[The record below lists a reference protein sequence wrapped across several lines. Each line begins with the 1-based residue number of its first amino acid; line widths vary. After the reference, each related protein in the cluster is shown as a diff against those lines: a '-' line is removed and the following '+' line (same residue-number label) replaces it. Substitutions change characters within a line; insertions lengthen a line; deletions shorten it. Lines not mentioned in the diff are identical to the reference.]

1 MAVAGEQILTRLGFE
16 VDEISLKSSLEKV
29 AAFGSALRR
38 AFADASAA
46 LVGVAKGE
54 AEVAAQADALGVSVE
69 RFAEW
74 RFIAEQTG
82 ASADAL
88 EASLKAMLAN
98 NPGLSDAASE
108 LERAGGAMREMG
120 DAQREAYARG
130 LGIDPSLIPMLTQ
143 DVSGLRDMFR
153 SLYATAGTDAAQ
165 AAEDS
170 KGFLDGMARLAG
182 LCDLLAK
189 TVALSLLG
197 TARSGIEAL
206 GDAFVAHF
214 DDIRRVLELVVAL
227 ASAAA
232 PVIGAALG
240 LLVSWGGQL
249 AGLLGTLDAD
259 LVAGI
264 GKGIAVFMTLRGAV
278 GAAIIGFAK
287 GKEAW
292 TLLIAAFSANPCP
305 LAIEGAVTL
314 AVVVMDNWDA
324 VKAFLLGVWD
334 AVASGVRAAVGAVA
348 SAFDNAVNFATG
360 AGSAI
365 AGAVGPAV
373 SSAMGFVG
381 AAVSGAADL
390 LASAFGGAADV
401 VSGLFSGMGAAI
413 GIALQ
418 GIMDGFRLLGGLAAA
433 IFSGDLS
440 GALDAGIGLFR
451 NFGETAL
458 GVFPALGEGILGGLS
473 SLWGRVTEAFPD
485 FGAWASGV
493 AESVGSAFSGAAE
506 SAGTA
511 LSSTLDAVG
520 PAVSGVAEALAP
532 VLSGAAEAVSST
544 VSGVAGAVSSAC
556 SGVAGFVGPAVSG
569 AVEAAGSAFSGAAEA
584 VAPAVSGLAEA
595 AVSAFGGVADTLG
608 TAFGDVAGAAS
619 SAFSGALDMVGPAAS
634 EAADRLSSALSGA
647 VAFVSGRFPSLG
659 AAAEAVGQGLASE
672 FQSIRDLVAS
682 VFSGDLSG
690 ALDAALGLFSGF
702 RETAFAIFAAL
713 GEAVLGVFA
722 FVWGQ
727 VAASFPDFGAWAAS
741 SASAVAGAFG
751 KALGWVREKL
761 YGLVDMLPDWAL
773 EKLGWKRLPDA
784 GAEDGMPGFRAP
796 YAHGGQGA
804 PAGNGGSGYGGLS
817 SGNGSSGNAWGAG
830 SAAGVSS
837 GGAWGAGSVGGTPSD
852 GAFAGA
858 PAGGLGTGGSGAGS
872 VGADGPGGPFFPGAS
887 GGSFGGAPGSSG
899 QGRAPG
905 GGSSRAGLFGP
916 GFGTQPFFSP
926 STEAYLMAA
935 PWQSA
940 AMASAGGAVSLESRT
955 EINVSGASSPDE
967 VARRVAVEQDN
978 INADLIRYA
987 QGAAR

>member
-16 VDEISLKSSLEKV
+16 VDGISLKSSLEKA

-46 LVGVAKGE
+46 FVGVAKGE

-82 ASADAL
+82 ASSDAL
-88 EASLKAMLAN
+88 GASLKAMLAN

-130 LGIDPSLIPMLTQ
+130 LGIDPSLIPMLTR

-153 SLYATAGTDAAQ
+153 SLYATAGTDAAK
-165 AAEDS
+165 AAEDG

-264 GKGIAVFMTLRGAV
+264 GKGIAAFMALRGAV
-278 GAAIIGFAK
+278 GAAIIGFANL
-287 GKEAW
+287 KEAW
-292 TLLIAAFSANPCP
+292 ALLTAAFSANPYL
-305 LAIEGAVTL
+305 LAIGAAVTL
-314 AVVVMDNWDA
+314 AVVVMDNWGA

-334 AVASGVRAAVGAVA
+334 AVASGARAAVDAVA
-348 SAFDNAVNFATG
+348 SAFDNAVNFVTG

-373 SSAMGFVG
+373 SSAMGFAG
-381 AAVSGAADL
+381 AVVSGTADL

-440 GALDAGIGLFR
+440 GALDAGIGLF
-451 NFGETAL
+451 
-458 GVFPALGEGILGGLS
+458 
-473 SLWGRVTEAFPD
+473 
-485 FGAWASGV
+485 
-493 AESVGSAFSGAAE
+493 
-506 SAGTA
+506 
-511 LSSTLDAVG
+511 
-520 PAVSGVAEALAP
+520 
-532 VLSGAAEAVSST
+532 
-544 VSGVAGAVSSAC
+544 
-556 SGVAGFVGPAVSG
+556 
-569 AVEAAGSAFSGAAEA
+569 
-584 VAPAVSGLAEA
+584 
-595 AVSAFGGVADTLG
+595 
-608 TAFGDVAGAAS
+608 
-619 SAFSGALDMVGPAAS
+619 
-634 EAADRLSSALSGA
+634 
-647 VAFVSGRFPSLG
+647 
-659 AAAEAVGQGLASE
+659 
-672 FQSIRDLVAS
+672 
-682 VFSGDLSG
+682 
-690 ALDAALGLFSGF
+690 SGF
-702 RETAFAIFAAL
+702 RETAFAIFATL

-727 VAASFPDFGAWAAS
+727 VTASFPDFGAWAAS

-751 KALGWVREKL
+751 KALGWVQEKLYGLVDMLPDWVQEKL

-872 VGADGPGGPFFPGAS
+872 FGADGPGGPFFPGAS

>member
-16 VDEISLKSSLEKV
+16 VDGISLKSSLEKA

-46 LVGVAKGE
+46 FVGVAQGE

-130 LGIDPSLIPMLTQ
+130 LGIDPSLIPMLTR

-153 SLYATAGTDAAQ
+153 SLYATAGTDAAK
-165 AAEDS
+165 AAEDG

-264 GKGIAVFMTLRGAV
+264 GKGIAAFMALRGAV
-278 GAAIIGFAK
+278 GAAIIGFANL
-287 GKEAW
+287 KEAW
-292 TLLIAAFSANPCP
+292 ALLTAAFSANPYL
-305 LAIEGAVTL
+305 LAIGAAVTL
-314 AVVVMDNWDA
+314 AVVVMDNWGA

-334 AVASGVRAAVGAVA
+334 AVASGARAAVDAVA
-348 SAFDNAVNFATG
+348 SAFNNAVNFVTG

-373 SSAMGFVG
+373 SSAMGFAG
-381 AAVSGAADL
+381 AVVSGTADL

-440 GALDAGIGLFR
+440 GALDAGIGLF
-451 NFGETAL
+451 
-458 GVFPALGEGILGGLS
+458 
-473 SLWGRVTEAFPD
+473 
-485 FGAWASGV
+485 
-493 AESVGSAFSGAAE
+493 
-506 SAGTA
+506 
-511 LSSTLDAVG
+511 
-520 PAVSGVAEALAP
+520 
-532 VLSGAAEAVSST
+532 
-544 VSGVAGAVSSAC
+544 
-556 SGVAGFVGPAVSG
+556 
-569 AVEAAGSAFSGAAEA
+569 
-584 VAPAVSGLAEA
+584 
-595 AVSAFGGVADTLG
+595 
-608 TAFGDVAGAAS
+608 
-619 SAFSGALDMVGPAAS
+619 
-634 EAADRLSSALSGA
+634 
-647 VAFVSGRFPSLG
+647 
-659 AAAEAVGQGLASE
+659 
-672 FQSIRDLVAS
+672 
-682 VFSGDLSG
+682 
-690 ALDAALGLFSGF
+690 SGF
-702 RETAFAIFAAL
+702 RETAFAIFATL

-727 VAASFPDFGAWAAS
+727 VTASFPDFGAWAAS

-751 KALGWVREKL
+751 KALGWVQEKLYGLVDMLPDWVQEKL

-872 VGADGPGGPFFPGAS
+872 FGADGPGGPFFPGAS

>member
-214 DDIRRVLELVVAL
+214 DDIRRVLELAVAL

-278 GAAIIGFAK
+278 GAAIIGFANL
-287 GKEAW
+287 KEAW
-292 TLLIAAFSANPCP
+292 TLLTAAFSANPYL
-305 LAIEGAVTL
+305 LAIGAAVTL

-334 AVASGVRAAVGAVA
+334 AVASGVRAAVDAVA
-348 SAFDNAVNFATG
+348 SAFDNAVNFVTG

-485 FGAWASGV
+485 FGAWA
-493 AESVGSAFSGAAE
+493 
-506 SAGTA
+506 
-511 LSSTLDAVG
+511 
-520 PAVSGVAEALAP
+520 
-532 VLSGAAEAVSST
+532 
-544 VSGVAGAVSSAC
+544 
-556 SGVAGFVGPAVSG
+556 
-569 AVEAAGSAFSGAAEA
+569 
-584 VAPAVSGLAEA
+584 
-595 AVSAFGGVADTLG
+595 
-608 TAFGDVAGAAS
+608 
-619 SAFSGALDMVGPAAS
+619 
-634 EAADRLSSALSGA
+634 
-647 VAFVSGRFPSLG
+647 
-659 AAAEAVGQGLASE
+659 
-672 FQSIRDLVAS
+672 
-682 VFSGDLSG
+682 
-690 ALDAALGLFSGF
+690 
-702 RETAFAIFAAL
+702 
-713 GEAVLGVFA
+713 
-722 FVWGQ
+722 
-727 VAASFPDFGAWAAS
+727 AS

-837 GGAWGAGSVGGTPSD
+837 GGAWRAGSVGGAPSD

-858 PAGGLGTGGSGAGS
+858 PAGGLGTGGSGAGGF
-872 VGADGPGGPFFPGAS
+872 GADGPGGPFFPGAS

>member
-16 VDEISLKSSLEKV
+16 VDGISLKSSLEKA

-46 LVGVAKGE
+46 FVGVAKGE

-82 ASADAL
+82 ASSDAL
-88 EASLKAMLAN
+88 GASLKAMLAN

-130 LGIDPSLIPMLTQ
+130 LGIDPSLIPMLTR

-153 SLYATAGTDAAQ
+153 SLYATAGTDAAK
-165 AAEDS
+165 AAEDG

-189 TVALSLLG
+189 TVALSLVG

-232 PVIGAALG
+232 PAIGAALG

-264 GKGIAVFMTLRGAV
+264 GKGIAAFMALRGAV
-278 GAAIIGFAK
+278 GAAIIGFANL
-287 GKEAW
+287 KEAW
-292 TLLIAAFSANPCP
+292 ALLTAAFSANPYL
-305 LAIEGAVTL
+305 LAIGAAVTL
-314 AVVVMDNWDA
+314 AVVVMDNWGA

-334 AVASGVRAAVGAVA
+334 AVASGARAAVDAVA
-348 SAFDNAVNFATG
+348 SAFNNAVNFVTG

-373 SSAMGFVG
+373 SSAMGFAG
-381 AAVSGAADL
+381 AAVSGTADL

-493 AESVGSAFSGAAE
+493 AE
-506 SAGTA
+506 
-511 LSSTLDAVG
+511 
-520 PAVSGVAEALAP
+520 
-532 VLSGAAEAVSST
+532 
-544 VSGVAGAVSSAC
+544 
-556 SGVAGFVGPAVSG
+556 
-569 AVEAAGSAFSGAAEA
+569 A

-608 TAFGDVAGAAS
+608 AAFGDVAGAAS

-690 ALDAALGLFSGF
+690 AVDAALGLFSGF

-713 GEAVLGVFA
+713 SWHPRPPILLG
-722 FVWGQ
+722 GIR
-727 VAASFPDFGAWAAS
+727 PC
-741 SASAVAGAFG
+741 
-751 KALGWVREKL
+751 
-761 YGLVDMLPDWAL
+761 
-773 EKLGWKRLPDA
+773 
-784 GAEDGMPGFRAP
+784 
-796 YAHGGQGA
+796 
-804 PAGNGGSGYGGLS
+804 
-817 SGNGSSGNAWGAG
+817 
-830 SAAGVSS
+830 
-837 GGAWGAGSVGGTPSD
+837 
-852 GAFAGA
+852 
-858 PAGGLGTGGSGAGS
+858 
-872 VGADGPGGPFFPGAS
+872 
-887 GGSFGGAPGSSG
+887 
-899 QGRAPG
+899 GRD
-905 GGSSRAGLFGP
+905 
-916 GFGTQPFFSP
+916 
-926 STEAYLMAA
+926 
-935 PWQSA
+935 
-940 AMASAGGAVSLESRT
+940 V
-955 EINVSGASSPDE
+955 
-967 VARRVAVEQDN
+967 
-978 INADLIRYA
+978 
-987 QGAAR
+987 

>member
-16 VDEISLKSSLEKV
+16 VDGISLKSSLEKA

-46 LVGVAKGE
+46 FVGVAKGE

-153 SLYATAGTDAAQ
+153 SLYATAGTDAAK
-165 AAEDS
+165 AAEDG

-264 GKGIAVFMTLRGAV
+264 GKGIAAFMALRGAV
-278 GAAIIGFAK
+278 GAAIIGFANL
-287 GKEAW
+287 KEAW
-292 TLLIAAFSANPCP
+292 ALLTAAFSANPYL
-305 LAIEGAVTL
+305 LAVGAAVTL
-314 AVVVMDNWDA
+314 AVVVMDNWGA

-334 AVASGVRAAVGAVA
+334 AVASGVRAAVDAVA
-348 SAFDNAVNFATG
+348 SAFDNAVNFVTG

-373 SSAMGFVG
+373 SSAMGFAG
-381 AAVSGAADL
+381 AVVSGAADL

-506 SAGTA
+506 SAGPA

-532 VLSGAAEAVSST
+532 VVSGAAEAVSST
-544 VSGVAGAVSSAC
+544 GSWVAGAVSSAC
-556 SGVAGFVGPAVSG
+556 SGIAGFVGPAVSG
-569 AVEAAGSAFSGAAEA
+569 AVEAVGSAFSGAAEA

-608 TAFGDVAGAAS
+608 AAFGNVAGAAS
-619 SAFSGALDMVGPAAS
+619 SAFSGALDVVGPAAS

-647 VAFVSGRFPSLG
+647 VAFVSDRFPSLG

-727 VAASFPDFGAWAAS
+727 VTASFPDFGAWAAS

-796 YAHGGQGA
+796 YAHGGQGT
-804 PAGNGGSGYGGLS
+804 PAGNGGSGYGGL
-817 SGNGSSGNAWGAG
+817 SSGNAWGAG

-872 VGADGPGGPFFPGAS
+872 FGADGPGGPFFPGAS

>member
-16 VDEISLKSSLEKV
+16 VDGISLKSSLEKA

-46 LVGVAKGE
+46 FVGVAKGE

-82 ASADAL
+82 ASSDAL
-88 EASLKAMLAN
+88 GASLKAMLAN

-130 LGIDPSLIPMLTQ
+130 LGIDPSLIPMLTR

-153 SLYATAGTDAAQ
+153 SLYATAGTDAAK
-165 AAEDS
+165 AAEDG

-264 GKGIAVFMTLRGAV
+264 GKGIAAFMALRGAV
-278 GAAIIGFAK
+278 GAAIIGFANL
-287 GKEAW
+287 KEAW
-292 TLLIAAFSANPCP
+292 ALLTAAFSANPYL
-305 LAIEGAVTL
+305 LAIGAAVTL
-314 AVVVMDNWDA
+314 AVVVMDNWGA

-334 AVASGVRAAVGAVA
+334 AVASGVRAAVDAVA
-348 SAFDNAVNFATG
+348 SAFDNAVNFVTG

-373 SSAMGFVG
+373 SSAMDFAG
-381 AAVSGAADL
+381 AVVSGAADL

-493 AESVGSAFSGAAE
+493 AESVGSAFSGA
-506 SAGTA
+506 
-511 LSSTLDAVG
+511 LDV
-520 PAVSGVAEALAP
+520 
-532 VLSGAAEAVSST
+532 
-544 VSGVAGAVSSAC
+544 
-556 SGVAGFVGPAVSG
+556 
-569 AVEAAGSAFSGAAEA
+569 
-584 VAPAVSGLAEA
+584 
-595 AVSAFGGVADTLG
+595 
-608 TAFGDVAGAAS
+608 
-619 SAFSGALDMVGPAAS
+619 VGPAAS

-647 VAFVSGRFPSLG
+647 VAFVSDRFPSLG

-727 VAASFPDFGAWAAS
+727 VTASFPDFGAWAAS

-872 VGADGPGGPFFPGAS
+872 FGADGPGGPFFPGAS

-926 STEAYLMAA
+926 CTEAYLMAA

>member
-16 VDEISLKSSLEKV
+16 VDGISLKSSLEKV

-264 GKGIAVFMTLRGAV
+264 GKGIAAFMTLRGAV
-278 GAAIIGFAK
+278 GAAIIGFANL
-287 GKEAW
+287 KEAW
-292 TLLIAAFSANPCP
+292 TLLTAAFSANPCL
-305 LAIEGAVTL
+305 LAIGAAVTL

-506 SAGTA
+506 
-511 LSSTLDAVG
+511 
-520 PAVSGVAEALAP
+520 
-532 VLSGAAEAVSST
+532 
-544 VSGVAGAVSSAC
+544 
-556 SGVAGFVGPAVSG
+556 
-569 AVEAAGSAFSGAAEA
+569 A
-584 VAPAVSGLAEA
+584 VAPAVSGLA
-595 AVSAFGGVADTLG
+595 
-608 TAFGDVAGAAS
+608 
-619 SAFSGALDMVGPAAS
+619 

-727 VAASFPDFGAWAAS
+727 VTASFPDFGAWAAS

-796 YAHGGQGA
+796 YAHGGQSV
-804 PAGNGGSGYGGLS
+804 PAGNDR
-817 SGNGSSGNAWGAG
+817 GAG
-830 SAAGVSS
+830 SAAGASS

-858 PAGGLGTGGSGAGS
+858 PAGGLGTGGLGAGGF
-872 VGADGPGGPFFPGAS
+872 GADGPGGPFFPGAS

>member
-16 VDEISLKSSLEKV
+16 VDGISLKSSLEKA

-46 LVGVAKGE
+46 FVGVAKGE

-82 ASADAL
+82 ASSDAL
-88 EASLKAMLAN
+88 GASLKAMLAN

-130 LGIDPSLIPMLTQ
+130 LGIDPSLIPMLTR

-153 SLYATAGTDAAQ
+153 SLYATAGTDAAK
-165 AAEDS
+165 AAEDG

-232 PVIGAALG
+232 PAIGAALG

-264 GKGIAVFMTLRGAV
+264 GKGIAAFMALRGAV
-278 GAAIIGFAK
+278 GAAIIGFANL
-287 GKEAW
+287 KEAW
-292 TLLIAAFSANPCP
+292 ALLTAAFSANPYL
-305 LAIEGAVTL
+305 LAIGAAVTL
-314 AVVVMDNWDA
+314 AVVVMDNWGA

-334 AVASGVRAAVGAVA
+334 AVASGVRAAVDAVA
-348 SAFDNAVNFATG
+348 SAFDNAVNFVTG

-373 SSAMGFVG
+373 SSAMGFAG

-493 AESVGSAFSGAAE
+493 AESVGSAFSGA
-506 SAGTA
+506 
-511 LSSTLDAVG
+511 
-520 PAVSGVAEALAP
+520 
-532 VLSGAAEAVSST
+532 
-544 VSGVAGAVSSAC
+544 
-556 SGVAGFVGPAVSG
+556 
-569 AVEAAGSAFSGAAEA
+569 
-584 VAPAVSGLAEA
+584 
-595 AVSAFGGVADTLG
+595 
-608 TAFGDVAGAAS
+608 
-619 SAFSGALDMVGPAAS
+619 LDMVGPAAS

-647 VAFVSGRFPSLG
+647 VAFVSDRFPSLG

-727 VAASFPDFGAWAAS
+727 VTASFPDFGAWAAS

-817 SGNGSSGNAWGAG
+817 SGNAWGAG

-872 VGADGPGGPFFPGAS
+872 FGADGPGGPFFPGAS

>member
-16 VDEISLKSSLEKV
+16 VDGISLKSSLEKA

-46 LVGVAKGE
+46 FVGVAKGE

-82 ASADAL
+82 ASSDAL
-88 EASLKAMLAN
+88 GASLKAMLAN

-108 LERAGGAMREMG
+108 LGARARCRRSAMP
-120 DAQREAYARG
+120 AREAYARG
-130 LGIDPSLIPMLTQ
+130 LGIDPSLIPMLTR

-153 SLYATAGTDAAQ
+153 SLYATAGTDAAK
-165 AAEDS
+165 AAEDG

-232 PVIGAALG
+232 PAIGAALG

-264 GKGIAVFMTLRGAV
+264 GKGIAAFMALRGAV
-278 GAAIIGFAK
+278 GAAIIGFANL
-287 GKEAW
+287 KEAW
-292 TLLIAAFSANPCP
+292 ALLTAAFSANPYL
-305 LAIEGAVTL
+305 LAIGAAVTL
-314 AVVVMDNWDA
+314 AVVVMDNWGA

-334 AVASGVRAAVGAVA
+334 AVASSVRAAVDAVA
-348 SAFDNAVNFATG
+348 SAFDNAVNFVTG

-373 SSAMGFVG
+373 SSAMGFAG

-433 IFSGDLS
+433 IFPGDLS

-493 AESVGSAFSGAAE
+493 AE
-506 SAGTA
+506 
-511 LSSTLDAVG
+511 AV
-520 PAVSGVAEALAP
+520 
-532 VLSGAAEAVSST
+532 
-544 VSGVAGAVSSAC
+544 
-556 SGVAGFVGPAVSG
+556 
-569 AVEAAGSAFSGAAEA
+569 GSAFSGAAEA
-584 VAPAVSGLAEA
+584 VSPAVSGLAEA

-608 TAFGDVAGAAS
+608 AAFGNVAGAAS
-619 SAFSGALDMVGPAAS
+619 SAFSGALDVVGPAAS

-727 VAASFPDFGAWAAS
+727 VTASFPDFGAWAAS

-773 EKLGWKRLPDA
+773 EKLGWKRLPMRARRTVCPDSALRTPTA
-784 GAEDGMPGFRAP
+784 GRAP
-796 YAHGGQGA
+796 PPGTAVPDTAAFPPGTVPPGMLGGRVPLRA
-804 PAGNGGSGYGGLS
+804 FPPAALGERALWAARLRMALAQALLRE
-817 SGNGSSGNAWGAG
+817 AWVREAR
-830 SAAGVSS
+830 GVRFWAIS
-837 GGAWGAGSVGGTPSD
+837 
-852 GAFAGA
+852 
-858 PAGGLGTGGSGAGS
+858 
-872 VGADGPGGPFFPGAS
+872 PGGPFFPGAS

-967 VARRVAVEQDN
+967 VA
-978 INADLIRYA
+978 
-987 QGAAR
+987 AASPWNRTTSTRI

>member
-16 VDEISLKSSLEKV
+16 VDGISLKSSLEKA

-46 LVGVAKGE
+46 FVGVAKGE

-82 ASADAL
+82 ASSDAL
-88 EASLKAMLAN
+88 GASLKAMLAN

-130 LGIDPSLIPMLTQ
+130 LGIDPSLIPMLTR

-153 SLYATAGTDAAQ
+153 SLYATAGTDAAK
-165 AAEDS
+165 AAEDG

-264 GKGIAVFMTLRGAV
+264 GKGIAAFMALRGAV
-278 GAAIIGFAK
+278 GAAIIGFANL
-287 GKEAW
+287 KEAW
-292 TLLIAAFSANPCP
+292 ALLTAAFSANPYL
-305 LAIEGAVTL
+305 LAIGAAVTL
-314 AVVVMDNWDA
+314 AVVVMDNWGA

-334 AVASGVRAAVGAVA
+334 AVASGVRAAVDAVA
-348 SAFDNAVNFATG
+348 SAFDNAVNFVTG

-373 SSAMGFVG
+373 SSAMDFAG
-381 AAVSGAADL
+381 AVVSGAADL

-493 AESVGSAFSGAAE
+493 AESVGSAFSGA
-506 SAGTA
+506 
-511 LSSTLDAVG
+511 LDV
-520 PAVSGVAEALAP
+520 
-532 VLSGAAEAVSST
+532 
-544 VSGVAGAVSSAC
+544 
-556 SGVAGFVGPAVSG
+556 
-569 AVEAAGSAFSGAAEA
+569 
-584 VAPAVSGLAEA
+584 
-595 AVSAFGGVADTLG
+595 
-608 TAFGDVAGAAS
+608 
-619 SAFSGALDMVGPAAS
+619 VGPAAS

-647 VAFVSGRFPSLG
+647 VAFVSDRFPSLG

-702 RETAFAIFAAL
+702 RETAFAIFSAL

-727 VAASFPDFGAWAAS
+727 VTASFPDFGAWAAS

-872 VGADGPGGPFFPGAS
+872 FGADGPGGPFFPGAS

-926 STEAYLMAA
+926 STEAYLMAT

>member
-16 VDEISLKSSLEKV
+16 VDGISLKSSLEKA

-130 LGIDPSLIPMLTQ
+130 LGIDPSLIPMLTR

-153 SLYATAGTDAAQ
+153 SLYATAGTDAAK
-165 AAEDS
+165 AAEDG

-214 DDIRRVLELVVAL
+214 DDIRGVLELVVAL

-264 GKGIAVFMTLRGAV
+264 GKGIAAFMALRGAV
-278 GAAIIGFAK
+278 GAAIIGFANL
-287 GKEAW
+287 KEAW
-292 TLLIAAFSANPCP
+292 ALLTAAFSANPYL
-305 LAIEGAVTL
+305 LAIGAAVTL
-314 AVVVMDNWDA
+314 AVVVMDNWGA

-334 AVASGVRAAVGAVA
+334 AVASGARAAVDAVA
-348 SAFDNAVNFATG
+348 SAFDNAVNFVTG

-373 SSAMGFVG
+373 SSAMGFAG

-473 SLWGRVTEAFPD
+473 SLWGRVMEAFPD

-493 AESVGSAFSGAAE
+493 AESVGSAFSGA
-506 SAGTA
+506 
-511 LSSTLDAVG
+511 LDV
-520 PAVSGVAEALAP
+520 
-532 VLSGAAEAVSST
+532 
-544 VSGVAGAVSSAC
+544 
-556 SGVAGFVGPAVSG
+556 
-569 AVEAAGSAFSGAAEA
+569 
-584 VAPAVSGLAEA
+584 
-595 AVSAFGGVADTLG
+595 
-608 TAFGDVAGAAS
+608 
-619 SAFSGALDMVGPAAS
+619 VGPAAS

-647 VAFVSGRFPSLG
+647 VAFVSDRFPSLG
-659 AAAEAVGQGLASE
+659 TAAEAVGQGLASE

-727 VAASFPDFGAWAAS
+727 VTASFPDFGAWAAS

-817 SGNGSSGNAWGAG
+817 AGNGSSGNAWGAG
-830 SAAGVSS
+830 SAAGGSS

-872 VGADGPGGPFFPGAS
+872 FGADGPGGPFFPGAS

>member
-16 VDEISLKSSLEKV
+16 VDGISLKSSLEKA

-46 LVGVAKGE
+46 FVGVAKGE

-88 EASLKAMLAN
+88 GASLKAMLAN

-130 LGIDPSLIPMLTQ
+130 LGIDPSLIPMLTR

-153 SLYATAGTDAAQ
+153 SLYATAGTDAAK
-165 AAEDS
+165 AAEDG

-264 GKGIAVFMTLRGAV
+264 GKGIAAFMALRGAV
-278 GAAIIGFAK
+278 GAAIIGFANL
-287 GKEAW
+287 KEAW
-292 TLLIAAFSANPCP
+292 ALLTAAFSANPYL
-305 LAIEGAVTL
+305 LAIGAAVTL
-314 AVVVMDNWDA
+314 AVVVMDNWGA

-334 AVASGVRAAVGAVA
+334 AVASGARAAVDAVA
-348 SAFDNAVNFATG
+348 SAFNNAVNFVTG

-373 SSAMGFVG
+373 SSAMGFAG
-381 AAVSGAADL
+381 AVVSGTADL

-440 GALDAGIGLFR
+440 GALDAGIGLF
-451 NFGETAL
+451 
-458 GVFPALGEGILGGLS
+458 
-473 SLWGRVTEAFPD
+473 
-485 FGAWASGV
+485 
-493 AESVGSAFSGAAE
+493 
-506 SAGTA
+506 
-511 LSSTLDAVG
+511 
-520 PAVSGVAEALAP
+520 
-532 VLSGAAEAVSST
+532 
-544 VSGVAGAVSSAC
+544 
-556 SGVAGFVGPAVSG
+556 
-569 AVEAAGSAFSGAAEA
+569 
-584 VAPAVSGLAEA
+584 
-595 AVSAFGGVADTLG
+595 
-608 TAFGDVAGAAS
+608 
-619 SAFSGALDMVGPAAS
+619 
-634 EAADRLSSALSGA
+634 
-647 VAFVSGRFPSLG
+647 
-659 AAAEAVGQGLASE
+659 
-672 FQSIRDLVAS
+672 
-682 VFSGDLSG
+682 
-690 ALDAALGLFSGF
+690 SGF
-702 RETAFAIFAAL
+702 RETAFAIFATL

-727 VAASFPDFGAWAAS
+727 VTASFPDFGAWAAS

-751 KALGWVREKL
+751 KALGWVQEKL

-872 VGADGPGGPFFPGAS
+872 FGADGPGGPFFPGAS

>member
-16 VDEISLKSSLEKV
+16 VDGISLKSSLEKA

-46 LVGVAKGE
+46 FVGGAKGE

-130 LGIDPSLIPMLTQ
+130 LGIDPSLIPMLTR

-153 SLYATAGTDAAQ
+153 SLYATAGTDAAK
-165 AAEDS
+165 AAEDG

-264 GKGIAVFMTLRGAV
+264 GKGIAAFMALRGAV
-278 GAAIIGFAK
+278 GAAIIGFANL
-287 GKEAW
+287 KEAW
-292 TLLIAAFSANPCP
+292 ALLTAAFSANPYL
-305 LAIEGAVTL
+305 LAIGAAVTL
-314 AVVVMDNWDA
+314 AVVVMDNWGA

-334 AVASGVRAAVGAVA
+334 AVASGARAAVDAVA
-348 SAFDNAVNFATG
+348 SAFNNAVNFVTG

-373 SSAMGFVG
+373 SSAMGFAG
-381 AAVSGAADL
+381 AVVSGTADL

-440 GALDAGIGLFR
+440 GALDAGIGLF
-451 NFGETAL
+451 
-458 GVFPALGEGILGGLS
+458 
-473 SLWGRVTEAFPD
+473 
-485 FGAWASGV
+485 
-493 AESVGSAFSGAAE
+493 
-506 SAGTA
+506 
-511 LSSTLDAVG
+511 
-520 PAVSGVAEALAP
+520 
-532 VLSGAAEAVSST
+532 
-544 VSGVAGAVSSAC
+544 
-556 SGVAGFVGPAVSG
+556 
-569 AVEAAGSAFSGAAEA
+569 
-584 VAPAVSGLAEA
+584 
-595 AVSAFGGVADTLG
+595 
-608 TAFGDVAGAAS
+608 
-619 SAFSGALDMVGPAAS
+619 
-634 EAADRLSSALSGA
+634 
-647 VAFVSGRFPSLG
+647 
-659 AAAEAVGQGLASE
+659 
-672 FQSIRDLVAS
+672 
-682 VFSGDLSG
+682 
-690 ALDAALGLFSGF
+690 SGF
-702 RETAFAIFAAL
+702 RETAFAIFATL

-727 VAASFPDFGAWAAS
+727 VTASFPDFGAWAAS

-751 KALGWVREKL
+751 KALGWVQEKL

-872 VGADGPGGPFFPGAS
+872 FGADGPGGPFFPGAS

>member
-16 VDEISLKSSLEKV
+16 VDGISLKSSLEKA

-46 LVGVAKGE
+46 FVGVAKGE

-88 EASLKAMLAN
+88 GASLKAMLAN

-130 LGIDPSLIPMLTQ
+130 LGIDPSLIPMLTR

-165 AAEDS
+165 AAEDG

-264 GKGIAVFMTLRGAV
+264 GKGIAAFMALRGAV
-278 GAAIIGFAK
+278 GAAIIGFANL
-287 GKEAW
+287 KEAW
-292 TLLIAAFSANPCP
+292 ALLTAAFSANPYL
-305 LAIEGAVTL
+305 LAIGAAVTL
-314 AVVVMDNWDA
+314 AVVVMDNWGA

-334 AVASGVRAAVGAVA
+334 AVASGVRAAVDAVA
-348 SAFDNAVNFATG
+348 SAFDNAVNFVTG

-373 SSAMGFVG
+373 SSAMGFAG

-440 GALDAGIGLFR
+440 GALDA
-451 NFGETAL
+451 
-458 GVFPALGEGILGGLS
+458 
-473 SLWGRVTEAFPD
+473 
-485 FGAWASGV
+485 
-493 AESVGSAFSGAAE
+493 
-506 SAGTA
+506 
-511 LSSTLDAVG
+511 
-520 PAVSGVAEALAP
+520 
-532 VLSGAAEAVSST
+532 
-544 VSGVAGAVSSAC
+544 
-556 SGVAGFVGPAVSG
+556 
-569 AVEAAGSAFSGAAEA
+569 
-584 VAPAVSGLAEA
+584 
-595 AVSAFGGVADTLG
+595 
-608 TAFGDVAGAAS
+608 
-619 SAFSGALDMVGPAAS
+619 
-634 EAADRLSSALSGA
+634 
-647 VAFVSGRFPSLG
+647 
-659 AAAEAVGQGLASE
+659 
-672 FQSIRDLVAS
+672 
-682 VFSGDLSG
+682 
-690 ALDAALGLFSGF
+690 ALGLFSGF

-727 VAASFPDFGAWAAS
+727 VTASFPDFGAWAAS

-872 VGADGPGGPFFPGAS
+872 FGADGPGGPFFPGAS

>member
-16 VDEISLKSSLEKV
+16 VDGISLKSSLEKA

-46 LVGVAKGE
+46 FVGVAKGE

-82 ASADAL
+82 ASSDAL
-88 EASLKAMLAN
+88 GASLKAMLAN

-130 LGIDPSLIPMLTQ
+130 LGIDPSLIPMLTR

-153 SLYATAGTDAAQ
+153 SLYATAGTDAAK
-165 AAEDS
+165 AAEDG

-259 LVAGI
+259 LFAGI
-264 GKGIAVFMTLRGAV
+264 GKGIAAFMALRGAV
-278 GAAIIGFAK
+278 GAAIIGFANL
-287 GKEAW
+287 KEAW
-292 TLLIAAFSANPCP
+292 ALLTAAFSANPSP
-305 LAIEGAVTL
+305 LAVGAAVTL
-314 AVVVMDNWDA
+314 AVVVMDNWGA

-334 AVASGVRAAVGAVA
+334 AVASGVRAAVDAVA
-348 SAFDNAVNFATG
+348 SAFDNAVNFVTG

-373 SSAMGFVG
+373 SSAMGFAG
-381 AAVSGAADL
+381 AVVSGAADL

-473 SLWGRVTEAFPD
+473 SLWGRVT
-485 FGAWASGV
+485 
-493 AESVGSAFSGAAE
+493 
-506 SAGTA
+506 
-511 LSSTLDAVG
+511 
-520 PAVSGVAEALAP
+520 
-532 VLSGAAEAVSST
+532 
-544 VSGVAGAVSSAC
+544 
-556 SGVAGFVGPAVSG
+556 
-569 AVEAAGSAFSGAAEA
+569 
-584 VAPAVSGLAEA
+584 
-595 AVSAFGGVADTLG
+595 
-608 TAFGDVAGAAS
+608 
-619 SAFSGALDMVGPAAS
+619 
-634 EAADRLSSALSGA
+634 
-647 VAFVSGRFPSLG
+647 
-659 AAAEAVGQGLASE
+659 
-672 FQSIRDLVAS
+672 
-682 VFSGDLSG
+682 
-690 ALDAALGLFSGF
+690 
-702 RETAFAIFAAL
+702 
-713 GEAVLGVFA
+713 
-722 FVWGQ
+722 
-727 VAASFPDFGAWAAS
+727 ASFPDFGAWAAS

-796 YAHGGQGA
+796 YAHGGQGV

-872 VGADGPGGPFFPGAS
+872 FGADGPGGPFFPGAS

>member
-16 VDEISLKSSLEKV
+16 VDGISLKSSLEKA

-46 LVGVAKGE
+46 FVGVAKGE

-130 LGIDPSLIPMLTQ
+130 LGIDPSLIPMLTR

-153 SLYATAGTDAAQ
+153 SLYATAGTDAAK
-165 AAEDS
+165 AAEDG

-264 GKGIAVFMTLRGAV
+264 GKGIAAFMALRGAV
-278 GAAIIGFAK
+278 GAAIIGFANL
-287 GKEAW
+287 KEAW
-292 TLLIAAFSANPCP
+292 ALLTAAFSANPYL
-305 LAIEGAVTL
+305 LAIGAAVTL
-314 AVVVMDNWDA
+314 AVVVMDNWGA

-334 AVASGVRAAVGAVA
+334 AVASGARAAVDAVA
-348 SAFDNAVNFATG
+348 SAFNNAVNFVTG

-373 SSAMGFVG
+373 SSAMGFAG
-381 AAVSGAADL
+381 AVVSGTADL

-440 GALDAGIGLFR
+440 GALDAGIGLF
-451 NFGETAL
+451 
-458 GVFPALGEGILGGLS
+458 
-473 SLWGRVTEAFPD
+473 
-485 FGAWASGV
+485 
-493 AESVGSAFSGAAE
+493 
-506 SAGTA
+506 
-511 LSSTLDAVG
+511 
-520 PAVSGVAEALAP
+520 
-532 VLSGAAEAVSST
+532 
-544 VSGVAGAVSSAC
+544 
-556 SGVAGFVGPAVSG
+556 
-569 AVEAAGSAFSGAAEA
+569 
-584 VAPAVSGLAEA
+584 
-595 AVSAFGGVADTLG
+595 
-608 TAFGDVAGAAS
+608 
-619 SAFSGALDMVGPAAS
+619 
-634 EAADRLSSALSGA
+634 
-647 VAFVSGRFPSLG
+647 
-659 AAAEAVGQGLASE
+659 
-672 FQSIRDLVAS
+672 
-682 VFSGDLSG
+682 
-690 ALDAALGLFSGF
+690 SGF
-702 RETAFAIFAAL
+702 RETAFAIFATL

-727 VAASFPDFGAWAAS
+727 VTASFPDFGAWAAS

-751 KALGWVREKL
+751 KALGWVQEKLYGLVDMLPDWVQEKL

-872 VGADGPGGPFFPGAS
+872 FGADGPGGPFFPGAS

-916 GFGTQPFFSP
+916 GFGPQPFFSP

>member
-16 VDEISLKSSLEKV
+16 VDGISLKSSLEKA

-46 LVGVAKGE
+46 FVGVAKGE

-82 ASADAL
+82 ASSDAL
-88 EASLKAMLAN
+88 GASLKAMLAN

-130 LGIDPSLIPMLTQ
+130 LGIDPSLIPMLTR

-153 SLYATAGTDAAQ
+153 SLYATAGTDAAK
-165 AAEDS
+165 AAEDG

-264 GKGIAVFMTLRGAV
+264 GKGIAAFIALRGAV
-278 GAAIIGFAK
+278 GAAIIGFANL
-287 GKEAW
+287 KEAW
-292 TLLIAAFSANPCP
+292 ALLTAAFSANPYL
-305 LAIEGAVTL
+305 LAIGAAVTL
-314 AVVVMDNWDA
+314 AVVVMDNWGA
-324 VKAFLLGVWD
+324 VKAFFLGVWD
-334 AVASGVRAAVGAVA
+334 AVASGVRAAVDAVA
-348 SAFDNAVNFATG
+348 SAFNNAVNFVTG

-373 SSAMGFVG
+373 SSAMGFAG

-401 VSGLFSGMGAAI
+401 VSGLFSGMGAEI

-473 SLWGRVTEAFPD
+473 SLWGRVMEAFPD

-493 AESVGSAFSGAAE
+493 
-506 SAGTA
+506 
-511 LSSTLDAVG
+511 
-520 PAVSGVAEALAP
+520 
-532 VLSGAAEAVSST
+532 
-544 VSGVAGAVSSAC
+544 
-556 SGVAGFVGPAVSG
+556 
-569 AVEAAGSAFSGAAEA
+569 AEA

-608 TAFGDVAGAAS
+608 AAFGDVAGAAS

-727 VAASFPDFGAWAAS
+727 VTASFPDFGAWAAS

-817 SGNGSSGNAWGAG
+817 SGNAWGAG

-872 VGADGPGGPFFPGAS
+872 FGADGPGGPFFP
-887 GGSFGGAPGSSG
+887 GAPGSSG

>member
-16 VDEISLKSSLEKV
+16 VDGISLKSSLEKA

-46 LVGVAKGE
+46 FVGVAKGE

-82 ASADAL
+82 ASSDAL
-88 EASLKAMLAN
+88 GASLKAMLAN
-98 NPGLSDAASE
+98 TPGLSDAASE

-130 LGIDPSLIPMLTQ
+130 LGIDPSLIPMLTR

-153 SLYATAGTDAAQ
+153 SLYATAGTDAAK
-165 AAEDS
+165 AAEDG

-264 GKGIAVFMTLRGAV
+264 GKGIAAFMALRGAV
-278 GAAIIGFAK
+278 GAAIIGFANL
-287 GKEAW
+287 KEAW
-292 TLLIAAFSANPCP
+292 ALLTAAFSANPYL
-305 LAIEGAVTL
+305 LAIGAAVTL
-314 AVVVMDNWDA
+314 AVVVMDNWGA

-334 AVASGVRAAVGAVA
+334 AVASGVRAAVDAVA
-348 SAFDNAVNFATG
+348 SAFDNAVNFVTG

-373 SSAMGFVG
+373 SSAMDFAG
-381 AAVSGAADL
+381 AVVSGAADL

-493 AESVGSAFSGAAE
+493 AESVGSAFSGA
-506 SAGTA
+506 
-511 LSSTLDAVG
+511 LDV
-520 PAVSGVAEALAP
+520 
-532 VLSGAAEAVSST
+532 
-544 VSGVAGAVSSAC
+544 
-556 SGVAGFVGPAVSG
+556 
-569 AVEAAGSAFSGAAEA
+569 
-584 VAPAVSGLAEA
+584 
-595 AVSAFGGVADTLG
+595 
-608 TAFGDVAGAAS
+608 
-619 SAFSGALDMVGPAAS
+619 VGPAAS

-647 VAFVSGRFPSLG
+647 VAFVSDRFPSLG

-702 RETAFAIFAAL
+702 RETAFAIFSAL

-727 VAASFPDFGAWAAS
+727 VTASFPDFGAWAAS

-872 VGADGPGGPFFPGAS
+872 FGADGPGGPFFPGAS

>member
-16 VDEISLKSSLEKV
+16 VDGISLKSSLEKV

-46 LVGVAKGE
+46 FVGIAKGE

-264 GKGIAVFMTLRGAV
+264 GKGIAAFMTLRGAV
-278 GAAIIGFAK
+278 GAAIIGFANL
-287 GKEAW
+287 KEAW
-292 TLLIAAFSANPCP
+292 TLLTAAFSANPCL
-305 LAIEGAVTL
+305 LAIGAAVTL

-506 SAGTA
+506 
-511 LSSTLDAVG
+511 
-520 PAVSGVAEALAP
+520 
-532 VLSGAAEAVSST
+532 
-544 VSGVAGAVSSAC
+544 
-556 SGVAGFVGPAVSG
+556 
-569 AVEAAGSAFSGAAEA
+569 A
-584 VAPAVSGLAEA
+584 VAPAVSGLA
-595 AVSAFGGVADTLG
+595 
-608 TAFGDVAGAAS
+608 
-619 SAFSGALDMVGPAAS
+619 

-727 VAASFPDFGAWAAS
+727 VTASFPDFGAWAAS

-796 YAHGGQGA
+796 YAHGGQSV
-804 PAGNGGSGYGGLS
+804 PAGNGGSGYGGPS
-817 SGNGSSGNAWGAG
+817 FGNGSSGNAWGAG
-830 SAAGVSS
+830 SAAGASS

-858 PAGGLGTGGSGAGS
+858 PAGGLGTGGFGAGGF
-872 VGADGPGGPFFPGAS
+872 GADGSGGPFFPGAS
-887 GGSFGGAPGSSG
+887 GCSFPGAPGSSG

-905 GGSSRAGLFGP
+905 GGSSPAGLFGP

-940 AMASAGGAVSLESRT
+940 AMASAGSAVSLESRT

>member
-16 VDEISLKSSLEKV
+16 VDGISLKSSLEKA

-46 LVGVAKGE
+46 FVGVAKGE

-82 ASADAL
+82 ASSDAL
-88 EASLKAMLAN
+88 GASLKAMLAN

-130 LGIDPSLIPMLTQ
+130 LGIDPSLIPMLTR

-153 SLYATAGTDAAQ
+153 SLYATAGTDAAK
-165 AAEDS
+165 AAEDG

-264 GKGIAVFMTLRGAV
+264 GKGIAAFIALRGAV
-278 GAAIIGFAK
+278 GAAIIGFANL
-287 GKEAW
+287 KEAW
-292 TLLIAAFSANPCP
+292 ALLTAAFSANPYL
-305 LAIEGAVTL
+305 LAIGAAVTL
-314 AVVVMDNWDA
+314 AVVVMDNWGA

-334 AVASGVRAAVGAVA
+334 AVASGVRAAVDAVA
-348 SAFDNAVNFATG
+348 SAFDNAVNFVTG

-373 SSAMGFVG
+373 SSAMDFAG
-381 AAVSGAADL
+381 AVVSGTADL

-458 GVFPALGEGILGGLS
+458 GVFSALGEGILGGLS

-493 AESVGSAFSGAAE
+493 AESV
-506 SAGTA
+506 
-511 LSSTLDAVG
+511 D
-520 PAVSGVAEALAP
+520 
-532 VLSGAAEAVSST
+532 
-544 VSGVAGAVSSAC
+544 
-556 SGVAGFVGPAVSG
+556 
-569 AVEAAGSAFSGAAEA
+569 
-584 VAPAVSGLAEA
+584 
-595 AVSAFGGVADTLG
+595 
-608 TAFGDVAGAAS
+608 
-619 SAFSGALDMVGPAAS
+619 SAFSGALDVVGPAAS

-647 VAFVSGRFPSLG
+647 VAFVSDRLPSLG

-727 VAASFPDFGAWAAS
+727 VTASFPDFGAWAAS

-817 SGNGSSGNAWGAG
+817 SGNAWGAG

-872 VGADGPGGPFFPGAS
+872 FGADGP

-905 GGSSRAGLFGP
+905 GGSSRPGLFGP

>member
-16 VDEISLKSSLEKV
+16 VDGISLKSSLEKV

-46 LVGVAKGE
+46 FVGIAKGE

-264 GKGIAVFMTLRGAV
+264 GKGIAAFMTLRGAV
-278 GAAIIGFAK
+278 GAAIIGFANL
-287 GKEAW
+287 KEAW
-292 TLLIAAFSANPCP
+292 TLLTAAFSANPYL
-305 LAIEGAVTL
+305 LAIGAAVTL

-506 SAGTA
+506 
-511 LSSTLDAVG
+511 
-520 PAVSGVAEALAP
+520 
-532 VLSGAAEAVSST
+532 
-544 VSGVAGAVSSAC
+544 
-556 SGVAGFVGPAVSG
+556 
-569 AVEAAGSAFSGAAEA
+569 A

-702 RETAFAIFAAL
+702 RETVFAIFAAL

-727 VAASFPDFGAWAAS
+727 VTASFPDFGAWAAS

-796 YAHGGQGA
+796 YAHGGQGV
-804 PAGNGGSGYGGLS
+804 PAGND
-817 SGNGSSGNAWGAG
+817 WGAG
-830 SAAGVSS
+830 SAAGASS

-858 PAGGLGTGGSGAGS
+858 PAGGLGTGGLGAGGF
-872 VGADGPGGPFFPGAS
+872 GADGSGGPFFPGAS

-940 AMASAGGAVSLESRT
+940 AMASAGSAVSLESRT

>member
-16 VDEISLKSSLEKV
+16 VDGISLKSSLEKA

-46 LVGVAKGE
+46 FVGVAKGE

-82 ASADAL
+82 ASSDAL
-88 EASLKAMLAN
+88 GASLKAMLAN

-130 LGIDPSLIPMLTQ
+130 LGIDPSLIPMLTR

-153 SLYATAGTDAAQ
+153 SLYATAGTDAAK
-165 AAEDS
+165 AAEDG

-264 GKGIAVFMTLRGAV
+264 GKGIAAFMALRGAV
-278 GAAIIGFAK
+278 GAAIIGFANL
-287 GKEAW
+287 KEAW
-292 TLLIAAFSANPCP
+292 ALLTAAFSANPYL
-305 LAIEGAVTL
+305 LAIGAAVTL
-314 AVVVMDNWDA
+314 AVVVMDNWGA

-334 AVASGVRAAVGAVA
+334 AVASGARAAVDAVA
-348 SAFDNAVNFATG
+348 SAFNNAVNFVTG

-373 SSAMGFVG
+373 SSAMGFAG
-381 AAVSGAADL
+381 AAVSGTADL

-440 GALDAGIGLFR
+440 GALDA
-451 NFGETAL
+451 
-458 GVFPALGEGILGGLS
+458 
-473 SLWGRVTEAFPD
+473 
-485 FGAWASGV
+485 
-493 AESVGSAFSGAAE
+493 
-506 SAGTA
+506 
-511 LSSTLDAVG
+511 
-520 PAVSGVAEALAP
+520 
-532 VLSGAAEAVSST
+532 
-544 VSGVAGAVSSAC
+544 
-556 SGVAGFVGPAVSG
+556 
-569 AVEAAGSAFSGAAEA
+569 
-584 VAPAVSGLAEA
+584 
-595 AVSAFGGVADTLG
+595 
-608 TAFGDVAGAAS
+608 
-619 SAFSGALDMVGPAAS
+619 
-634 EAADRLSSALSGA
+634 
-647 VAFVSGRFPSLG
+647 
-659 AAAEAVGQGLASE
+659 
-672 FQSIRDLVAS
+672 
-682 VFSGDLSG
+682 
-690 ALDAALGLFSGF
+690 ALGLFSGF

-727 VAASFPDFGAWAAS
+727 VTASFPDFGAWAAS

-751 KALGWVREKL
+751 KALGRCGRGGRYARIPRSVRPRRAGRPRRERRFRIWRPFLRERFLRECLGGGFRCGRFLRRRLGSGLCGRHAFGWRFRGRSCGRLGYGRFRGGQFWGGRPRRSILPGRFRRLLRGRSGKL
-761 YGLVDMLPDWAL
+761 RTGKGAGRRLLPCGPFRARLRDAAVLLPLHGSLPDGRPVA
-773 EKLGWKRLPDA
+773 
-784 GAEDGMPGFRAP
+784 
-796 YAHGGQGA
+796 
-804 PAGNGGSGYGGLS
+804 
-817 SGNGSSGNAWGAG
+817 
-830 SAAGVSS
+830 
-837 GGAWGAGSVGGTPSD
+837 VGGD
-852 GAFAGA
+852 GLRRRRGFAGIQDGNQRQRRKL
-858 PAGGLGTGGSGAGS
+858 AG
-872 VGADGPGGPFFPGAS
+872 
-887 GGSFGGAPGSSG
+887 
-899 QGRAPG
+899 
-905 GGSSRAGLFGP
+905 
-916 GFGTQPFFSP
+916 
-926 STEAYLMAA
+926 
-935 PWQSA
+935 
-940 AMASAGGAVSLESRT
+940 
-955 EINVSGASSPDE
+955 
-967 VARRVAVEQDN
+967 
-978 INADLIRYA
+978 
-987 QGAAR
+987 

>member
-16 VDEISLKSSLEKV
+16 VDGISLKSSLEKV

-82 ASADAL
+82 ASSDAL
-88 EASLKAMLAN
+88 GASLKAMLAN

-130 LGIDPSLIPMLTQ
+130 LGIDPSLIPMLTR

-153 SLYATAGTDAAQ
+153 SLYATAGTDAAK
-165 AAEDS
+165 AAEDG

-227 ASAAA
+227 ASAVA
-232 PVIGAALG
+232 PAIGAALG

-264 GKGIAVFMTLRGAV
+264 GKGIAAFMALRGAV
-278 GAAIIGFAK
+278 GAAIIGFANL
-287 GKEAW
+287 KEAW
-292 TLLIAAFSANPCP
+292 ALLTAAFSANPYL
-305 LAIEGAVTL
+305 LAVGAAVTL
-314 AVVVMDNWDA
+314 AVVVMDNWGA

-334 AVASGVRAAVGAVA
+334 AVASGVRAAVDAVA
-348 SAFDNAVNFATG
+348 SAFDNAVNFVTG

-373 SSAMGFVG
+373 SSAMGFAG
-381 AAVSGAADL
+381 AVVSGTADL

-458 GVFPALGEGILGGLS
+458 GVFPALGEVILGGLS
-473 SLWGRVTEAFPD
+473 SLWGRVMEAFPD

-493 AESVGSAFSGAAE
+493 AESV
-506 SAGTA
+506 
-511 LSSTLDAVG
+511 D
-520 PAVSGVAEALAP
+520 
-532 VLSGAAEAVSST
+532 
-544 VSGVAGAVSSAC
+544 
-556 SGVAGFVGPAVSG
+556 
-569 AVEAAGSAFSGAAEA
+569 
-584 VAPAVSGLAEA
+584 
-595 AVSAFGGVADTLG
+595 
-608 TAFGDVAGAAS
+608 
-619 SAFSGALDMVGPAAS
+619 SAFSGALDVVGPAAS

-647 VAFVSGRFPSLG
+647 VAFVSDRFPSLG

-727 VAASFPDFGAWAAS
+727 VTASFPDFGAWAAS

-872 VGADGPGGPFFPGAS
+872 FGADGPGGPFFPGAS

>member
-16 VDEISLKSSLEKV
+16 VDGISLKSSLEKV

-264 GKGIAVFMTLRGAV
+264 GKGIAAFMTLRGAV
-278 GAAIIGFAK
+278 GAAIIGFANL
-287 GKEAW
+287 KEAW
-292 TLLIAAFSANPCP
+292 TLLTAAFSANPCL
-305 LAIEGAVTL
+305 LAIGAAVTL

-506 SAGTA
+506 
-511 LSSTLDAVG
+511 
-520 PAVSGVAEALAP
+520 
-532 VLSGAAEAVSST
+532 
-544 VSGVAGAVSSAC
+544 
-556 SGVAGFVGPAVSG
+556 
-569 AVEAAGSAFSGAAEA
+569 A
-584 VAPAVSGLAEA
+584 VAPAVSGLA
-595 AVSAFGGVADTLG
+595 
-608 TAFGDVAGAAS
+608 
-619 SAFSGALDMVGPAAS
+619 

-727 VAASFPDFGAWAAS
+727 VTASFPDFGAWAAS

-796 YAHGGQGA
+796 YAHGGQSV
-804 PAGNGGSGYGGLS
+804 PAGNDR
-817 SGNGSSGNAWGAG
+817 GAG
-830 SAAGVSS
+830 SAAGASS

-858 PAGGLGTGGSGAGS
+858 PAGGLGTGGLGAG
-872 VGADGPGGPFFPGAS
+872 VFGADGPGGPFFPGAS

>member
-82 ASADAL
+82 VSADAL

-214 DDIRRVLELVVAL
+214 DDIRRVLELVVTL

-278 GAAIIGFAK
+278 GAAIIGFANL
-287 GKEAW
+287 KEAW
-292 TLLIAAFSANPCP
+292 TLLTAAFSANPYL
-305 LAIEGAVTL
+305 LAIGAAVTL

-334 AVASGVRAAVGAVA
+334 AVASGVRAAVDAVA
-348 SAFDNAVNFATG
+348 SAFDNAVNFVTG

-401 VSGLFSGMGAAI
+401 VSGLFSGMGATI

-458 GVFPALGEGILGGLS
+458 GVFSALGEGILGGLS

-493 AESVGSAFSGAAE
+493 AESVGSAFSSAAE
-506 SAGTA
+506 SAGPA

-520 PAVSGVAEALAP
+520 PAVSGVAEVLAP
-532 VLSGAAEAVSST
+532 VVSGAAEAVSST

-569 AVEAAGSAFSGAAEA
+569 AVEAAGSAF
-584 VAPAVSGLAEA
+584 
-595 AVSAFGGVADTLG
+595 GGVADTLG
-608 TAFGDVAGAAS
+608 AAFGDVAGAAS

-727 VAASFPDFGAWAAS
+727 VTASFPDFGAWAAS

-784 GAEDGMPGFRAP
+784 GEEDGMPEFRAP
-796 YAHGGQGA
+796 YAHGGQGV
-804 PAGNGGSGYGGLS
+804 PA
-817 SGNGSSGNAWGAG
+817 GNAWGAG

-858 PAGGLGTGGSGAGS
+858 PAGGFGTGGFGAGGF
-872 VGADGPGGPFFPGAS
+872 GAGGSGGPFFPGAS

-940 AMASAGGAVSLESRT
+940 AMASAGSAVSLESRT
-955 EINVSGASSPDE
+955 EINVSGTSSPDE

>member
-16 VDEISLKSSLEKV
+16 VDGISLKSSLEKA

-38 AFADASAA
+38 AFAAASAA
-46 LVGVAKGE
+46 FVGVAKGE

-82 ASADAL
+82 ASSDAL
-88 EASLKAMLAN
+88 GASLKAMLAN

-130 LGIDPSLIPMLTQ
+130 LGIDPSLIPMLTR

-153 SLYATAGTDAAQ
+153 SLYATAGTDAAK
-165 AAEDS
+165 AAEDG

-214 DDIRRVLELVVAL
+214 DDIRRVLELV
-227 ASAAA
+227 
-232 PVIGAALG
+232 
-240 LLVSWGGQL
+240 L

-264 GKGIAVFMTLRGAV
+264 GKGIAAFMALRGAV
-278 GAAIIGFAK
+278 GAAIIGFANL
-287 GKEAW
+287 KEAW
-292 TLLIAAFSANPCP
+292 ALLTAAFSANPYL
-305 LAIEGAVTL
+305 LAIGAAVTL
-314 AVVVMDNWDA
+314 AVVVMDNWGA

-334 AVASGVRAAVGAVA
+334 AVASGVRAAVDAVA
-348 SAFDNAVNFATG
+348 SAFDNAVNFVTG

-373 SSAMGFVG
+373 SSAMGFAG
-381 AAVSGAADL
+381 AVVSGTADL

-458 GVFPALGEGILGGLS
+458 GVFSALGEGILGGLS

-493 AESVGSAFSGAAE
+493 AE
-506 SAGTA
+506 
-511 LSSTLDAVG
+511 
-520 PAVSGVAEALAP
+520 
-532 VLSGAAEAVSST
+532 
-544 VSGVAGAVSSAC
+544 
-556 SGVAGFVGPAVSG
+556 
-569 AVEAAGSAFSGAAEA
+569 A

-608 TAFGDVAGAAS
+608 AAFENVAGAAS
-619 SAFSGALDMVGPAAS
+619 SAFSGALDVVGPAAS

-647 VAFVSGRFPSLG
+647 VAFVSDRFPSLG

-727 VAASFPDFGAWAAS
+727 VTASFPDFGAWAAS

-872 VGADGPGGPFFPGAS
+872 FGADGPGGPFFPGAS

>member
-16 VDEISLKSSLEKV
+16 VDGISLKSSLEKA

-46 LVGVAKGE
+46 FVGVAKGE

-82 ASADAL
+82 ASSDAL
-88 EASLKAMLAN
+88 GASLKAMLAN

-130 LGIDPSLIPMLTQ
+130 LGIDPSLIPMLTR

-153 SLYATAGTDAAQ
+153 SLYATAGTDAAK
-165 AAEDS
+165 AAEDG

-264 GKGIAVFMTLRGAV
+264 GKGIAAFMALRGAV
-278 GAAIIGFAK
+278 GAAIIGFANL
-287 GKEAW
+287 KEAW
-292 TLLIAAFSANPCP
+292 ALLTAAFSANPYL
-305 LAIEGAVTL
+305 LAIGAAVTL
-314 AVVVMDNWDA
+314 AVVVMDNWGA

-334 AVASGVRAAVGAVA
+334 AVASGARAAVDAVA
-348 SAFDNAVNFATG
+348 SAFNNAVNFVTG

-373 SSAMGFVG
+373 SSAMGFAG
-381 AAVSGAADL
+381 AVVSGTADL

-440 GALDAGIGLFR
+440 GALDAGIGLF
-451 NFGETAL
+451 
-458 GVFPALGEGILGGLS
+458 
-473 SLWGRVTEAFPD
+473 
-485 FGAWASGV
+485 
-493 AESVGSAFSGAAE
+493 
-506 SAGTA
+506 
-511 LSSTLDAVG
+511 
-520 PAVSGVAEALAP
+520 
-532 VLSGAAEAVSST
+532 
-544 VSGVAGAVSSAC
+544 
-556 SGVAGFVGPAVSG
+556 
-569 AVEAAGSAFSGAAEA
+569 
-584 VAPAVSGLAEA
+584 
-595 AVSAFGGVADTLG
+595 
-608 TAFGDVAGAAS
+608 
-619 SAFSGALDMVGPAAS
+619 
-634 EAADRLSSALSGA
+634 
-647 VAFVSGRFPSLG
+647 
-659 AAAEAVGQGLASE
+659 
-672 FQSIRDLVAS
+672 
-682 VFSGDLSG
+682 
-690 ALDAALGLFSGF
+690 SGF
-702 RETAFAIFAAL
+702 RETAFAIFATL

-727 VAASFPDFGAWAAS
+727 VTASFPDFGAWAAS

-751 KALGWVREKL
+751 KALGWVQEKLYGLVDMLPDWVQEKL

-796 YAHGGQGA
+796 YAQGGQGA

-872 VGADGPGGPFFPGAS
+872 FGADGPGGPFFPGAS

>member
-46 LVGVAKGE
+46 FVGIAKGE

-278 GAAIIGFAK
+278 GAAIIGFANL
-287 GKEAW
+287 KEAW
-292 TLLIAAFSANPCP
+292 TLLTAAFSANPYL
-305 LAIEGAVTL
+305 LAIGAAVTL

-506 SAGTA
+506 SAGPA

-520 PAVSGVAEALAP
+520 P
-532 VLSGAAEAVSST
+532 T
-544 VSGVAGAVSSAC
+544 VSGVTGAVSSAC

-595 AVSAFGGVADTLG
+595 AVSDFGGVADTLG
-608 TAFGDVAGAAS
+608 AAFGDVAGAAS

-727 VAASFPDFGAWAAS
+727 VTASFPDFGAWAAS

-773 EKLGWKRLPDA
+773 EKLGWKRLPAA

-796 YAHGGQGA
+796 YAHGGQSV
-804 PAGNGGSGYGGLS
+804 PAGNDR
-817 SGNGSSGNAWGAG
+817 GAG
-830 SAAGVSS
+830 SAAGASS

-852 GAFAGA
+852 GAVAGA
-858 PAGGLGTGGSGAGS
+858 PAGGF
-872 VGADGPGGPFFPGAS
+872 GADGPGGPFFPGAS

-940 AMASAGGAVSLESRT
+940 AMASAGSAVSLESRT

>member
-16 VDEISLKSSLEKV
+16 VDGISLKSSLEKA

-46 LVGVAKGE
+46 FVGVAKGE

-82 ASADAL
+82 ASSDAL
-88 EASLKAMLAN
+88 GASLKAMLAN

-130 LGIDPSLIPMLTQ
+130 LGIDPSLIPMLTR

-153 SLYATAGTDAAQ
+153 SLYATAGTDAAK
-165 AAEDS
+165 AAEDG

-232 PVIGAALG
+232 PAIGAALG

-264 GKGIAVFMTLRGAV
+264 GKGIAAFIALRGAV
-278 GAAIIGFAK
+278 GAAIIGFANL
-287 GKEAW
+287 KEAW
-292 TLLIAAFSANPCP
+292 ALLTAAFSANPYL
-305 LAIEGAVTL
+305 LAIGAAVTL
-314 AVVVMDNWDA
+314 AVVVMDNWGA

-334 AVASGVRAAVGAVA
+334 AVASGVRAAVDAVA
-348 SAFDNAVNFATG
+348 SAFDNAVNFVTG

-373 SSAMGFVG
+373 SSAMGFAG

-390 LASAFGGAADV
+390 LASAFGGATDM

-473 SLWGRVTEAFPD
+473 SLWGRVMEAFPD

-506 SAGTA
+506 
-511 LSSTLDAVG
+511 
-520 PAVSGVAEALAP
+520 AVS
-532 VLSGAAEAVSST
+532 
-544 VSGVAGAVSSAC
+544 
-556 SGVAGFVGPAVSG
+556 
-569 AVEAAGSAFSGAAEA
+569 
-584 VAPAVSGLAEA
+584 PAVSGLAEA

-608 TAFGDVAGAAS
+608 AAFGNVAGAAS
-619 SAFSGALDMVGPAAS
+619 SAFSGALDVVGPAAS

-672 FQSIRDLVAS
+672 FQSIRDFVAS
-682 VFSGDLSG
+682 VFSGDLLRRAGCG
-690 ALDAALGLFSGF
+690 A
-702 RETAFAIFAAL
+702 R
-713 GEAVLGVFA
+713 AVLGLPGNGFRHFRGARGSRARRVRLR
-722 FVWGQ
+722 VGTGHG
-727 VAASFPDFGAWAAS
+727 VLPGLRRVGGKLGFGGCRG
-741 SASAVAGAFG
+741 VRQGPRLGAG
-751 KALGWVREKL
+751 KALRARRHASRLGAGKARLEAAPRCGRGGRYARIPRSVRPRRAGRPRRERRFRIRRPFLRRRLGSGLCGRHAFGWRFRGRSCGRLGYGRFRGGQFWGGRPRRSILPGRFRRLLRGRSGKL
-761 YGLVDMLPDWAL
+761 RTGKGAGGRLLPRGPFRARLRDAAVLLPLHGSLPDGRPVA
-773 EKLGWKRLPDA
+773 
-784 GAEDGMPGFRAP
+784 
-796 YAHGGQGA
+796 
-804 PAGNGGSGYGGLS
+804 
-817 SGNGSSGNAWGAG
+817 
-830 SAAGVSS
+830 
-837 GGAWGAGSVGGTPSD
+837 VGGD
-852 GAFAGA
+852 GLRRRRGFAGIQDGNQRQRRKL
-858 PAGGLGTGGSGAGS
+858 AG
-872 VGADGPGGPFFPGAS
+872 
-887 GGSFGGAPGSSG
+887 
-899 QGRAPG
+899 
-905 GGSSRAGLFGP
+905 
-916 GFGTQPFFSP
+916 
-926 STEAYLMAA
+926 
-935 PWQSA
+935 
-940 AMASAGGAVSLESRT
+940 
-955 EINVSGASSPDE
+955 
-967 VARRVAVEQDN
+967 
-978 INADLIRYA
+978 
-987 QGAAR
+987 

>member
-16 VDEISLKSSLEKV
+16 VDGISLKSSLEKV

-165 AAEDS
+165 AAEDG

-189 TVALSLLG
+189 TVALSLVG

-232 PVIGAALG
+232 PAIGAALG

-264 GKGIAVFMTLRGAV
+264 GKGIAAFMALRGAV
-278 GAAIIGFAK
+278 GAAIIGFANL
-287 GKEAW
+287 KEAW
-292 TLLIAAFSANPCP
+292 ALLTAAFSANPYL
-305 LAIEGAVTL
+305 LAIGAAVTL
-314 AVVVMDNWDA
+314 AVVVMDNWGA

-334 AVASGVRAAVGAVA
+334 AVASGVRAAVDAVA
-348 SAFDNAVNFATG
+348 SAFDNAVNFVTG

-373 SSAMGFVG
+373 SSAMGFAG

-440 GALDAGIGLFR
+440 GALDAGIGLF
-451 NFGETAL
+451 
-458 GVFPALGEGILGGLS
+458 
-473 SLWGRVTEAFPD
+473 
-485 FGAWASGV
+485 
-493 AESVGSAFSGAAE
+493 
-506 SAGTA
+506 
-511 LSSTLDAVG
+511 
-520 PAVSGVAEALAP
+520 
-532 VLSGAAEAVSST
+532 
-544 VSGVAGAVSSAC
+544 
-556 SGVAGFVGPAVSG
+556 
-569 AVEAAGSAFSGAAEA
+569 
-584 VAPAVSGLAEA
+584 
-595 AVSAFGGVADTLG
+595 
-608 TAFGDVAGAAS
+608 
-619 SAFSGALDMVGPAAS
+619 
-634 EAADRLSSALSGA
+634 
-647 VAFVSGRFPSLG
+647 
-659 AAAEAVGQGLASE
+659 
-672 FQSIRDLVAS
+672 
-682 VFSGDLSG
+682 
-690 ALDAALGLFSGF
+690 SGF
-702 RETAFAIFAAL
+702 RETAFAIFATL

-727 VAASFPDFGAWAAS
+727 VTASFPDFGAWAAS

-751 KALGWVREKL
+751 KALGWVQEKLYGLVDMLPDWVQEKL

-872 VGADGPGGPFFPGAS
+872 FGAVGPGGPFFPGAS

>member
-16 VDEISLKSSLEKV
+16 VDGISLKSSLEKA

-46 LVGVAKGE
+46 FVGVAKGE

-82 ASADAL
+82 ASSDAL
-88 EASLKAMLAN
+88 GASLKAMLAN

-130 LGIDPSLIPMLTQ
+130 LGIDPSLIPMLTR

-153 SLYATAGTDAAQ
+153 SLYATAGTDAAK
-165 AAEDS
+165 AAEDG

-232 PVIGAALG
+232 PAIGAALG

-264 GKGIAVFMTLRGAV
+264 GKGIAAFMALRGAV
-278 GAAIIGFAK
+278 GAAIIGFANL
-287 GKEAW
+287 KEAW
-292 TLLIAAFSANPCP
+292 ALLTAAFSANPYL
-305 LAIEGAVTL
+305 LAVGAAVTL
-314 AVVVMDNWDA
+314 AVVVMDNWGA

-334 AVASGVRAAVGAVA
+334 AVASGVRAAVDAVA
-348 SAFDNAVNFATG
+348 SAFDNAVNFVTG

-373 SSAMGFVG
+373 SSAMGFAG

-440 GALDAGIGLFR
+440 GALDAGIGLF
-451 NFGETAL
+451 
-458 GVFPALGEGILGGLS
+458 
-473 SLWGRVTEAFPD
+473 
-485 FGAWASGV
+485 
-493 AESVGSAFSGAAE
+493 
-506 SAGTA
+506 
-511 LSSTLDAVG
+511 
-520 PAVSGVAEALAP
+520 
-532 VLSGAAEAVSST
+532 
-544 VSGVAGAVSSAC
+544 
-556 SGVAGFVGPAVSG
+556 
-569 AVEAAGSAFSGAAEA
+569 
-584 VAPAVSGLAEA
+584 
-595 AVSAFGGVADTLG
+595 
-608 TAFGDVAGAAS
+608 
-619 SAFSGALDMVGPAAS
+619 
-634 EAADRLSSALSGA
+634 
-647 VAFVSGRFPSLG
+647 
-659 AAAEAVGQGLASE
+659 
-672 FQSIRDLVAS
+672 
-682 VFSGDLSG
+682 
-690 ALDAALGLFSGF
+690 SGF
-702 RETAFAIFAAL
+702 RETAFAIFATL

-727 VAASFPDFGAWAAS
+727 VTASFPDFGAWAAS

-872 VGADGPGGPFFPGAS
+872 FGADGPGGPFFP
-887 GGSFGGAPGSSG
+887 GAPGSSG

-905 GGSSRAGLFGP
+905 GGSSRPGLFGP

>member
-16 VDEISLKSSLEKV
+16 VDGISLKSSLEKA

-46 LVGVAKGE
+46 FVGVAKGE

-82 ASADAL
+82 ASSDAL
-88 EASLKAMLAN
+88 GASLKAMLAN

-130 LGIDPSLIPMLTQ
+130 LGIDPSLIPMLTR

-153 SLYATAGTDAAQ
+153 SLYATAGTDAAK
-165 AAEDS
+165 AAEDG

-264 GKGIAVFMTLRGAV
+264 GKGIAAFMALRGAV
-278 GAAIIGFAK
+278 GAAIIGFANL
-287 GKEAW
+287 KEAW
-292 TLLIAAFSANPCP
+292 ALLTAAFSANPYL
-305 LAIEGAVTL
+305 LAIGAAVTL
-314 AVVVMDNWDA
+314 AVVVMDNWGA

-334 AVASGVRAAVGAVA
+334 AVASGVRAAVDAVA
-348 SAFDNAVNFATG
+348 SAFDNAVNFVTG

-373 SSAMGFVG
+373 SSAMDFAG
-381 AAVSGAADL
+381 AVVSGAADL

-473 SLWGRVTEAFPD
+473 SLWGRVTEAVPD

-493 AESVGSAFSGAAE
+493 AESVGSAFSGA
-506 SAGTA
+506 
-511 LSSTLDAVG
+511 LDV
-520 PAVSGVAEALAP
+520 
-532 VLSGAAEAVSST
+532 
-544 VSGVAGAVSSAC
+544 
-556 SGVAGFVGPAVSG
+556 
-569 AVEAAGSAFSGAAEA
+569 
-584 VAPAVSGLAEA
+584 
-595 AVSAFGGVADTLG
+595 
-608 TAFGDVAGAAS
+608 
-619 SAFSGALDMVGPAAS
+619 VGPAAS

-647 VAFVSGRFPSLG
+647 VAFVSDRFPSLG

-702 RETAFAIFAAL
+702 RETAFAIFSAL

-727 VAASFPDFGAWAAS
+727 VTASVPDFGAWAAS

-872 VGADGPGGPFFPGAS
+872 FGADGPGGPFFPGAS